1 MTPMIASLSRVLF
14 GRPSILQLTNHA
26 RLACTSRC
34 ITTDPSP
41 VSPSH
46 NQQDIEQSSPLPAS
60 ARSNSLNTKVQI
72 TPHVIPDR
80 LWRAPLGTIEN
91 PLAYHVNRTIPFGTL
106 PVYSKMKPALSQVWT
121 LVKRVDGDIEKLK
134 EHIILDFPE
143 SRPIVKPRIRQI
155 IMRGKFTKEL
165 KLWLQ
170 DRGF

>member
-1 MTPMIASLSRVLF
+1 MITSLSRVLF
-14 GRPSILQLTNHA
+14 GRTSILQVTNQA

-34 ITTDPSP
+34 ITTEPSSEP
-41 VSPSH
+41 PPH
-46 NQQDIEQSSPLPAS
+46 KQQSLEESSSWPAA
-60 ARSNSLNTKVQI
+60 ARSNPSNAKIQLA
-72 TPHVIPDR
+72 PRVIPDR
-80 LWRAPLGTIEN
+80 LWRAPLGTTEN